1 MGGFQVQ
8 FNVVGR
14 ETLLAAQK
22 NPEDYRSLV
31 VKVAG
36 FSSFYVELEKK
47 WQDHLIARTEYDA
60 FR

>member
-1 MGGFQVQ
+1 MQ

-14 ETLLAAQK
+14 EVLLDAQQH
-22 NPEDYRSLV
+22 PENYRSLV

-36 FSSFYVELEKK
+36 FSCFYCELEKK

-60 FR
+60 FA